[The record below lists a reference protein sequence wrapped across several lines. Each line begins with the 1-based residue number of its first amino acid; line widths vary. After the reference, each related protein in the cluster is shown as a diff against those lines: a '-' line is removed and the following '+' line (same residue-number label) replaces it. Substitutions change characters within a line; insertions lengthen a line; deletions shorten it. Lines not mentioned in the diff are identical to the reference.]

1 MQVPHIQAQINPEQQ
16 QFNDIKLGD
25 MVPIEFS
32 AWHWIELVTE
42 LHTFY
47 RNHSNTGEAPVLV
60 QMLSGKVFEALTP
73 EEYRKSM
80 MAELHEVQE
89 QASTVFN
96 PFARPAHSSY
106 DPYELFKNVDMDDDD
121 DND

>member
-1 MQVPHIQAQINPEQQ
+1 MQVPNIQAQINPEQQ
-16 QFNDIKLGD
+16 QFKDIMIGD
-25 MVPIEFS
+25 KIPIELS

-60 QMLSGKVFEALTP
+60 QMLAGKVFEALTP

-80 MAELHEVQE
+80 MAELHETRE
-89 QASTVFN
+89 QAQSVFN
-96 PFARPAHSSY
+96 PFSRPRFTP
-106 DPYELFKNVDMDDDD
+106 PYEGFPDYESDDDD
-121 DND
+121 D